1 MTAVLAKGNPRD
13 SGYARNA
20 NDWYVEP
27 AEAAHALIDAE
38 RFEGETLDP
47 ACGGGNIV
55 RVFRARGL
63 DAWGTDLVM
72 RYDQM
77 ETDGMPR
84 PMFGCT
90 GDFTRP
96 VPDECYSNVDNIVSN
111 PPFKIAERFIVNGLK
126 RARRKVALL
135 QRLAF
140 LEGQQRAALF
150 LSSPLARVHVFSYRI
165 SMPPGGVTGI
175 EAKGGSVAFAWFVW
189 EHGHQGPPTINW
201 LTKPGRSL
209 GTESAHSGSH
219 QTVSAEASHP

>member
-13 SGYARNA
+13 SGYVRNT

-27 AEAAHALIDAE
+27 AEAVHGLLDAE
-38 RFEGETLDP
+38 RFDGETLDP

-55 RVFRARGL
+55 RVFRSRGL
-63 DAWGTDLVM
+63 DCWGTDLVM

-77 ETDGMPR
+77 ETDNMPR

-90 GDFTRP
+90 GDFTKP
-96 VPDECYSNVDNIVSN
+96 VPSHCTGNVDNIVSN
-111 PPFKIAERFIVNGLK
+111 PPFKIAEQFIVNGLK

-150 LSSPLARVHVFSYRI
+150 KSTPLARVHVFAYRI
-165 SMPPGGVTGI
+165 SMPPGGTDI

-189 EHGHQGPPTINW
+189 EHGHQGAPTINW
-201 LTKPGRSL
+201 LQRGAKPILYMAPGIVPSEL
-209 GTESAHSGSH
+209 GVA
-219 QTVSAEASHP
+219 

>member
-27 AEAAHALIDAE
+27 AEAVHALLDVE
-38 RFEGETLDP
+38 TFQGETLDP

-55 RVFRARGL
+55 RVFRSRGL
-63 DAWGTDLVM
+63 NAWGSDLVM

-77 ETDGMPR
+77 ETDAMPR

-96 VPDECYSNVDNIVSN
+96 VPDECCGNVDNIVSN
-111 PPFKIAERFIVNGLK
+111 PPFKIAEKFIVNGLK
-126 RARRKVALL
+126 RARHKVALL

-150 LSSPLARVHVFSYRI
+150 TSTPLARVHVFAYRI
-165 SMPPGGVTGI
+165 SMPPGGTEI

-189 EHGHQGPPTINW
+189 EHGYRGAPTINW
-201 LTKPGRSL
+201 LTRPERGL
-209 GTESAHSGSH
+209 GAEKAQLMTLP
-219 QTVSAEASHP
+219 TVSAEDVKQ